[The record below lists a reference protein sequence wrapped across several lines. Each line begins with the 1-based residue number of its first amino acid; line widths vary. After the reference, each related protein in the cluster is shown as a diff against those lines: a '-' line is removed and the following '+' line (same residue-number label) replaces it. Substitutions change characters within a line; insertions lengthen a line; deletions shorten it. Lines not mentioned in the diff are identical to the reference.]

1 MLPIGLLTYSTK
13 PRGSVVHAA
22 CLAEA
27 LTRLGADTTLYALS
41 KQGDGFFREVAA
53 RLVLLPAG
61 PAPSESDAL
70 IRQRIAEMAAGL
82 SALGVRGAL
91 YHAEDC
97 LAANGLQSARHVLR
111 PALNVRTVH
120 HVERFESPYLAE
132 CQRKSVLGA
141 DRLLVVSR
149 STERDVLAEFGRR
162 SQVIS
167 NGVALERFASRDHER
182 ERELRTRLGVGRDDL
197 LVLSVGGVEPRKNS
211 LAALEAVAGVLQSV
225 PGLCWVIA
233 GGSSIFDHSSHD
245 QAFERR
251 LRELGP
257 SVSARV
263 KRLGTVDEAAL
274 TLLYQASDL
283 LFCPS
288 IQEGF
293 GLCVLEA
300 MAAGT
305 PVVVSEREPFTD
317 WLPAASA
324 RFVDPTS
331 AASLGAGL
339 LALAADA
346 VERRRLAREGH
357 AVAER
362 FTWDRVAEAHL
373 VEYEAALRSRPAAAT
388 VSAEY

>member
-27 LTRLGADTTLYALS
+27 LTRLGVDTKLYALS
-41 KQGDGFFREVAA
+41 KQGDGFFRELAA

-61 PAPSESDAL
+61 PAPAESDAL

-82 SALGVRGAL
+82 REVGVRGAI
-91 YHAEDC
+91 YHSEDC
-97 LAANGLQSARHVLR
+97 LAANGLQAARHALR
-111 PALNVRTVH
+111 PALSVRTVH
-120 HVERFESPYLAE
+120 HVEHFESPYLAE

-149 STERDVLAEFGRR
+149 TTERDVLTEFGRR

-167 NGVALERFASRDHER
+167 NGVALERFASRDLAR
-182 ERELRTRLGVGRDDL
+182 ERELRTRLGVGRGEVL
-197 LVLSVGGVEPRKNS
+197 LLSVGGVEPRKNS
-211 LAALEAVAGVLQSV
+211 LAALEAVARLLESV

-233 GGSSIFDHSSHD
+233 GGSSIFDHSSYD
-245 QAFERR
+245 DAFQRR
-251 LRELGP
+251 LHELGP
-257 SVSARV
+257 SLSARV
-263 KRLGTVDEAAL
+263 KRLGTVDEAEL
-274 TLLYQASDL
+274 TLLYQASDI

-305 PVVVSEREPFTD
+305 AVVVSDREPFTD
-317 WLPAASA
+317 WLPKAAA
-324 RFVDPTS
+324 RFVDPGNVP
-331 AASLGAGL
+331 SLCAGL

-346 VERRRLAREGH
+346 AERGRLAREGR

-362 FTWDRVAEAHL
+362 FTWGRVAQAHL
-373 VEYEAALRSRPAAAT
+373 VEYEAGLRARPATICAK
-388 VSAEY
+388 